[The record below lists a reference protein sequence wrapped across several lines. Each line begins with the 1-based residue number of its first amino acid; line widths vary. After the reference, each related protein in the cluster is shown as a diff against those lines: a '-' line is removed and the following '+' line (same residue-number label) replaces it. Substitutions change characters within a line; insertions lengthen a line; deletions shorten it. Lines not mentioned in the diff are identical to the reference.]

1 MGDLDR
7 ALSAYE
13 RALLHNPNSLPGL
26 TQIAGIA
33 RIRENYTKVRRDVSL
48 PTDVCR
54 SFPDTFFFLFLHTS
68 KLNLSPA
75 PIHPDLSPFPF
86 RLSSISSACSNS
98 SKTTE
103 KSGALLVRINVI
115 GPLSRVPGKSTF
127 SDIMYS
133 QATAT

>member
-54 SFPDTFFFLFLHTS
+54 SFPDTFFFFPFFTRPNSIYLPLRST
-68 KLNLSPA
+68 
-75 PIHPDLSPFPF
+75 PISPFPF

-127 SDIMYS
+127 SDIIYS